1 MSSPR
6 DTANTRAGYDRV
18 PGEEPINDDLNS
30 SILRPSLPV
39 EPPSYDLESA
49 ENDRLIEN
57 MEIEAPQGDS
67 SGLSE
72 PFCEKFKRFR
82 TTLSNNVVVPVREKI
97 MDPLASLMA
106 IGSERI
112 DLYLSKIG
120 NPLILRRFF
129 YVFLMSAIAWFVAV
143 SGLLPSGHA
152 NGTLGT
158 FSNHNILLEYAKQS
172 LDLSKMERDLEYL
185 SSMPHMSGTKGDT
198 AIAKYIQESYRA
210 NGLKLVKDMQ
220 YRVHSNYPG
229 NVSLT
234 AWTRDSPDQ
243 AIDFPLDEKNFNPL
257 GSNGELQNVNLIY
270 AYKGS
275 LNDLQKLKDD
285 NILNENDKDDDDAT
299 KDFVLLMHYD
309 KFVGEQ
315 MMAAQELGAKGVIF
329 ISEPMGD
336 NKDIVQMRSV
346 GIPQYGTG
354 DALTPGWFGSA
365 KDEINANDSKTIP
378 HIPSL
383 PISRAQ
389 GEKLLSLIPNNGV
402 QFEDSEFSGHIGDT
416 RLNMQVE
423 NAVRDHQTIRD
434 IVGKYDG
441 GEQTDKAIIIGA
453 SRNSIN
459 HGAMY
464 PNTGTALLL
473 SLLQLFQEM
482 KYKYDWKPLRNIYF
496 ISFGGNELNY
506 AGSTELM
513 EQRLNAMKD
522 EVYTYVDI
530 SQLAIWD
537 DEKKLNIQ
545 AHPLLHDFF
554 QNTES
559 RQGFEVSVEHIQQY
573 GDWIPFLA
581 NGIPVSV
588 ISAPKNKDKELPI
601 DTTRDTFENAQAKLR
616 DSESVGDLVLYLF
629 HKCLKLADE
638 PLIPFNVEQYINIL
652 GGEVN
657 KISEKASGKLNLSK
671 LIEDLNNWRRLGIEW
686 RDWRGAWNK
695 IVYEHESGVEPA
707 PIAPSRWLWNRKI
720 CDIGRQQCLQDGLPE
735 HNFYK
740 NVILSPR
747 IWTQDAPNG
756 AWIFPAIKDAIVDGD
771 WSRAQEQVDVVEQLL
786 QKSMMDFLSQD
797 NNNKGPW

>member
-1 MSSPR
+1 MRLTQNGNNGVSYTGLSNEEPVLNGSSD
-6 DTANTRAGYDRV
+6 DTA
-18 PGEEPINDDLNS
+18 
-30 SILRPSLPV
+30 PSMPA
-39 EPPSYDLESA
+39 EPPSYDLEMGDSNLLM
-49 ENDRLIEN
+49 EQ
-57 MEIEAPQGDS
+57 MEIEDS
-67 SGLSE
+67 SDNIRE
-72 PFCEKFKRFR
+72 PFSDKLSRFR
-82 TTLSNNVVVPVREKI
+82 TNFSNNVVIPVQEII
-97 MDPLASLMA
+97 MDPLASLLAML
-106 IGSERI
+106 SEKI

-129 YVFLMSAIAWFVAV
+129 YIFIMSGIAWLVMS
-143 SGLLPSGHA
+143 SGLLPNGRASGSR
-152 NGTLGT
+152 GM
-158 FSNHNILLEYAKQS
+158 FSDHSILLEYAKQS

-198 AIAKYIQESYRA
+198 AIAKYIQESYGA
-210 NGLKLVKDMQ
+210 NGLKLIKDME
-220 YRVHSNYPG
+220 YKVHSNYPG
-229 NVSLT
+229 KVSLT
-234 AWTRDSPDQ
+234 AWTKGSPNQ
-243 AIDFPLDEKNFNPL
+243 AIDFPLDEQNFNPL

-270 AYKGS
+270 AHKGS

-285 NILNENDKDDDDAT
+285 NILKENDKDDDDAT

-402 QFEDSEFSGHIGDT
+402 QFEDDRFSGHIGDT
-416 RLNMQVE
+416 KLHMKVE
-423 NAVRDHQTIRD
+423 NAVRDHHLIHD
-434 IVGKYDG
+434 IVGKFEG
-441 GEQTDKAIIIGA
+441 REQTDKAIIIGA
-453 SRNSIN
+453 SRNSISR
-459 HGAMY
+459 GAMY
-464 PNTGTALLL
+464 PNTGTVLLL

-482 KYKYDWKPLRNIYF
+482 KYKYDWKPLRNVYF

-545 AHPLLHDFF
+545 THSLLYDFF
-554 QNTES
+554 QNDDS
-559 RQGFEVSVEHIQQY
+559 KQGFDVSVEHIQQY

-588 ISAPKNKDKELPI
+588 ISTPRTKGRELPI
-601 DTTRDTFENAQAKLR
+601 YTIEDTFENARGRLR
-616 DSESVGDLVLYLF
+616 ESEAVNDLILYLF
-629 HKCLKLADE
+629 HKSLKLIDD
-638 PLIPFNVEQYINIL
+638 PLIPFNIDQYITIL
-652 GGEVN
+652 EHEMIGMV
-657 KISEKASGKLNLSK
+657 EKYSDHLNFSK
-671 LIEDLNNWRRLGIEW
+671 LVDGRNRWKQIAGQWQSWI
-686 RDWRGAWNK
+686 K
-695 IVYEHESGVEPA
+695 IWENIVLHNEGGVEPSL
-707 PIAPSRWLWNRKI
+707 ISVHRWTWNKKL
-720 CDIGRQQCLQDGLPE
+720 CNIGRRQCSPEGLPGRE
-735 HNFYK
+735 FYK
-740 NVILSPR
+740 NVVYSPR
-747 IWTQDAPNG
+747 LWTQDESNG
-756 AWIFPAIKDAIVDGD
+756 AWVFPSIKDAIHEDN
-771 WSRAQEQVDVVEQLL
+771 WNLAQEQLDLVGQTFLESAGLFIEETTDV
-786 QKSMMDFLSQD
+786 
-797 NNNKGPW
+797 GY